1 MRITSR
7 LFKGTADDVVNA
19 SKMVWFPPLQENSVI
34 VEDLA
39 EMARRRKKLRYAFF
53 DMQIYLANTM
63 RNELLSLQNLREEA
77 KAGNTTE
84 DRRILEQFTRMTLN
98 ALEQVA
104 NGIAYRFFDYN
115 HTLVQSLWQQQSSP
129 FNILSDGF
137 LNSTDV
143 TAVFNDLPV
152 HDRQVLLSDL
162 NALTNI
168 GDLVIKDATDFE
180 IVEVKASKKA
190 SGQKVSRQK
199 AKMRELVD
207 FLTGGRKQIDGMEI
221 EMLNVPA
228 RKHSLSVLG
237 EVLEKSDREGIA
249 VAHLNDCLS
258 IGAICLRHVEK
269 EQIKAKMDE
278 TLSRVVNGRDRNGL
292 WIIPS
297 TYLREK
303 AGITAPLTI
312 YPIPSNQIV
321 DILFGNKIVF
331 FCLSLDAVETKL
343 AQAGWNI
350 ARSKNVF
357 GSGEDSNVPAA
368 KEAPE
373 DFDIFMLW
381 EGEKKERNMSVPVD
395 FLFSCAVEM
404 VDVQSYIG
412 VLRVL
417 WEKGADGVKRH
428 WICFYEDESLLWH

>member
-19 SKMVWFPPLQENSVI
+19 SKMVWFPPLQESSII
-34 VEDLA
+34 VGDLA

-53 DMQIYLANTM
+53 DMQTYLANTM
-63 RNELLSLQNLREEA
+63 RSELLSLQHWREEA
-77 KAGNTTE
+77 KEGNTTE
-84 DRRILEQFTRMTLN
+84 ERRLMEQFTRMTLN

-115 HTLVQSLWQQQSSP
+115 HTLVQSLWRQQSSP

-143 TAVFNDLPV
+143 AAVLNDLPV

-180 IVEVKASKKA
+180 IVEVKTSKKA

-228 RKHSLSVLG
+228 RKHSLSTLG
-237 EVLEKSDREGIA
+237 EVLDKSDREGIA
-249 VAHLNDCLS
+249 VAHLNVCIS
-258 IGAICLRHVEK
+258 AGAICLDHVEK
-269 EQIKAKMDE
+269 EQVKAKMDE
-278 TLSRVVNGRDRNGL
+278 TLNRVVNGRDRNGL

-303 AGITAPLTI
+303 AGIIAPLTI
-312 YPIPSNQIV
+312 YPIPSKQVV

-343 AQAGWNI
+343 AQAGWNV
-350 ARSKNVF
+350 ARSKNAF
-357 GSGEDSNVPAA
+357 GTGEDARAILA

-373 DFDIFMLW
+373 DFNIFTLW
-381 EGEKKERNMSVPVD
+381 KGEKIERNLGVPID

-404 VDVQSYIG
+404 VDVQSYIE
-412 VLRVL
+412 VLRAL
-417 WEKGADGVKRH
+417 WEKGKDGVKRH
-428 WICFYEDESLLWH
+428 WICFYEDESHLWH